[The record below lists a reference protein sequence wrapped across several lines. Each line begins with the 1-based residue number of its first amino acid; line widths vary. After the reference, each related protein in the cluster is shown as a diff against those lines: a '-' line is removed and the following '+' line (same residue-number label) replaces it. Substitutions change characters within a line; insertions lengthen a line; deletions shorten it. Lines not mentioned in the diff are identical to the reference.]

1 MSAELSLDMSMAGAA
16 PAAADNLAG
25 LRPGESAR
33 VGALLV
39 EGALRRRLLDLGL
52 VRGTVVKCVGKSP
65 AGDPSAYLIRGAV
78 IALRAGDSAMILL
91 DEAGRGEAQWA

>member
-1 MSAELSLDMSMAGAA
+1 MSPEVSLDMSIAGAA
-16 PAAADNLAG
+16 PEAAFNLAG
-25 LRPGESAR
+25 LKPGESAR
-33 VGALLV
+33 IGALLV

-52 VRGTVVKCVGKSP
+52 VRGTVVKCVGQSP

-91 DEAGRGEAQWA
+91 DDTGRGDAQWA